1 MDFNII
7 PANAYTHDF
16 ISLASSE
23 PVAKR
28 NVGGLGPRYSAGVQ
42 GQAAAKHWPGAP
54 LSDRSPRWRHFLP
67 FLQAP
72 PRELSEWQDY

>member
-28 NVGGLGPRYSAGVQ
+28 NAGGLGPRYSAAVQ
-42 GQAAAKHWPGAP
+42 GQAAAKQRPGAL
-54 LSDRSPRWRHFLP
+54 LSDRSPRWHPLLP

-72 PRELSEWQDY
+72 PRELPEWQDY